1 MIYVIG
7 TSQDVQEI
15 MKERP
20 LVALAS
26 VKLIQNTDDIHG
38 FVIMPTDEVIWARG
52 YHTMADPW
60 ERYALKQEIQIQEEK
75 GKYQAQQEEQA

>member
-7 TSQDVQEI
+7 NSEDVQEV
-15 MKERP
+15 MKDRP
-20 LVALAS
+20 LVALAN
-26 VKLIQNTDDIHG
+26 VKLIRNTDDIHG

-52 YHTMADPW
+52 YHTMADAW